1 MGIDIID
8 EKLEREIEQ
17 EVESICKWAAAR
29 AGVIVV
35 APLLGT
41 MALIANEVYMIMR
54 IGKAHGETLSESMV
68 VGFLSSLGAAF
79 VGQTLATLIPFAPV
93 QIPIAVSVT
102 YALGK
107 VAHAWLKAGKPNDL
121 DFLKKVFEQEQSK
134 AKKNI
139 TLLLDNPKKDE
150 PLGDERKD
158 YNSEIKL

>member
-8 EKLEREIEQ
+8 DKLEQEIEQ

-41 MALIANEVYMIMR
+41 MSLIANEVYMIMR

-68 VGFLSSLGAAF
+68 LGFLSSLGAAF

-102 YALGK
+102 YALGR
-107 VAHAWLKAGKPNDL
+107 VANAWLKAGKPTDI
-121 DFLKKVFEQEQSK
+121 DFLKNLFEQEQKK

-139 TLLLDNPKKDE
+139 TLLLENPKKEE
-150 PLGDERKD
+150 PLGDESKD
-158 YNSEIKL
+158 YKSKINL

>member
-54 IGKAHGETLSESMV
+54 IGKAH
-68 VGFLSSLGAAF
+68 
-79 VGQTLATLIPFAPV
+79 
-93 QIPIAVSVT
+93 
-102 YALGK
+102 
-107 VAHAWLKAGKPNDL
+107 
-121 DFLKKVFEQEQSK
+121 
-134 AKKNI
+134 
-139 TLLLDNPKKDE
+139 
-150 PLGDERKD
+150 
-158 YNSEIKL
+158 

>member
-1 MGIDIID
+1 MN
-8 EKLEREIEQ
+8 EKLKQEFEQ

-41 MALIANEVYMIMR
+41 MSLIANEVYMVMR
-54 IGKAHGETLSESMV
+54 IGKAHGETLSEGMV
-68 VGFLSSLGAAF
+68 LGFLSSLGAAF

-107 VAHAWLKAGKPNDL
+107 VAHAWLKAGKPMDV
-121 DFLKKVFEQEQSK
+121 DFLKKVFEKEQSK
-134 AKKNI
+134 AKENI
-139 TLLLDNPKKDE
+139 TLLLANPKKEE
-150 PLGDERKD
+150 PLGDELKD
-158 YNSEIKL
+158 YKNEIKL